1 MTLSPLSPLAPRTLL
16 LEEFLKLPETK
27 PASEFIEG
35 RIYQKPMPQ
44 GKHSLLQTLFTHA
57 INQRVVPKRIAHAF
71 TELRCTFGGRSIVLD
86 ITVFEWSRLPINEAG
101 EVENVFPIYPDW
113 TIEILSPDQRPTR
126 VINNIL
132 FCLNHGTKL
141 GWLLDPDEKTVLIFL
156 PNQQPIALED
166 ESDVLPMPS
175 MMGDWSLTL
184 GELFGWLSFA
194 KA

>member
-1 MTLSPLSPLAPRTLL
+1 MTISPLAPSTLS

-27 PASEFIEG
+27 PASEFIDG
-35 RIYQKPMPQ
+35 RIYQKTMPQ
-44 GKHSLLQTLFTHA
+44 GKHSLLQTLFTPA

-71 TELRCTFGGRSIVLD
+71 TELRCTFEGRSIVPD
-86 ITVFEWSRLPINEAG
+86 ITVFEWSRLPINATG

-132 FCLNHGTKL
+132 FCLNHGTTL
-141 GWLLDPDEKTVLIFL
+141 GWLIDPEEKTILIFR

-166 ESDVLPMPS
+166 ESDILPMPS
-175 MMGDWSLTL
+175 LLGDWSLTL
-184 GELFGWLSFA
+184 GELFSWLSFA
-194 KA
+194 KG

>member
-1 MTLSPLSPLAPRTLL
+1 MTLSPLAPPTLS

-44 GKHSLLQTLFTHA
+44 GKHSRLQTYLPAT
-57 INQRVVPKRIAHAF
+57 INQIIEKPRIGCAF
-71 TELRCTFGGRSIVLD
+71 TELRCTFGGRSIVPD
-86 ITVFEWSRLPINEAG
+86 ITVFEWSRIPINATG
-101 EVENVFPIYPDW
+101 EVENVFPIYPNW

-132 FCLNHGTKL
+132 FCLNHGTTL
-141 GWLLDPDEKTVLIFL
+141 GWLIDPEEKTVLIFQ

-166 ESDVLPMPS
+166 DSDVLPVPLLL
-175 MMGDWSLTL
+175 GDWSLTL

-194 KA
+194 KG

>member
-1 MTLSPLSPLAPRTLL
+1 MTLSPLAPPTLS

-44 GKHSLLQTLFTHA
+44 GKHSRLQTHLPAT
-57 INQRVVPKRIAHAF
+57 INQIIEKPRIGCAF
-71 TELRCTFGGRSIVLD
+71 TELRCTFGGRSIVPD
-86 ITVFEWSRLPINEAG
+86 ITVFEWSRIPINATG

-132 FCLNHGTKL
+132 FCLNHGTIL
-141 GWLLDPDEKTVLIFL
+141 GWLIDPEEKTILIFQ

-166 ESDVLPMPS
+166 DSDVLPVPLLL
-175 MMGDWSLTL
+175 GDWSLTL

-194 KA
+194 KG

>member
-1 MTLSPLSPLAPRTLL
+1 MTLSPVATPTLS

-27 PASEFIEG
+27 PASEFIDG

-44 GKHSLLQTLFTHA
+44 GKHSLLQTLFPPA
-57 INQRVVPKRIAHAF
+57 INQRVVSKRIAHAF
-71 TELRCTFGGRSIVLD
+71 TELRCTFEGRSIVPD
-86 ITVFEWSRLPINEAG
+86 ITVFEWNRIPVNELG

-132 FCLNHGTKL
+132 FCLNHGTRL
-141 GWLLDPDEKTVLIFL
+141 GWLIDPEEKTVIIFQ
-156 PNQQPIALED
+156 PSQQPVAME
-166 ESDVLPMPS
+166 EKSDVLPVPDLL
-175 MMGDWSLTL
+175 GDWQLTL

-194 KA
+194 KG